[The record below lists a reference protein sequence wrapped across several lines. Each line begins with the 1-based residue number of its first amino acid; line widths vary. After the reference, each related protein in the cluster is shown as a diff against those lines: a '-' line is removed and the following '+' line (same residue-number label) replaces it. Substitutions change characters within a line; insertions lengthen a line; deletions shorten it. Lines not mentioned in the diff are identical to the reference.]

1 MLMPVF
7 ILTFIRYECKRPRR
21 RALRVA
27 LDRLNDFHKSDGPD
41 LNVRAMRETL
51 PEDERSR
58 LVQIVP
64 LLIIAL
70 IQLVDL
76 IFSVGDEFESGAL
89 QTDVVREDALGVYQN
104 PIALTRLD
112 DLNHTKQ
119 RSSDGCAIDLANGQ
133 FQTTGRARSVAL
145 IRHLY
150 THCFIVV
157 RDELVLPD
165 PQIGRSRRSGSSSGQ
180 RLQHADEETYQTDY
194 FLQHF
199 YSPLGKRHSL
209 EGRVNAQS

>member
-1 MLMPVF
+1 MQMP
-7 ILTFIRYECKRPRR
+7 LGDDS
-21 RALRVA
+21 LSN
-27 LDRLNDFHKSDGPD
+27 LDCLNAFHKSVGPE
-41 LNVRAMRETL
+41 LTVRAMLETL
-51 PEDERSR
+51 HEDRRSP

-64 LLIIAL
+64 FLIIGFVR
-70 IQLVDL
+70 LVDL
-76 IFSVGDEFESGAL
+76 IFGVGDEFESGAF
-89 QTDVVREDALGVYQN
+89 QTDVVRKDALSVYQN

-112 DLNHTKQ
+112 DLNYPKE
-119 RSSDGCAIDLANGQ
+119 RSPDRRAVDLADGQ
-133 FQTTGRARSVAL
+133 FQTTRRVRRVAL

-150 THCFIVV
+150 PHCFVIV

-180 RLQHADEETYQTDY
+180 RLQHTDEETYQTDY

-199 YSPLGKRHSL
+199 YTLLGKRHSL